1 MAPMKLHFLFMRYF
15 SLFLPFFEE
24 TLPTKLILNC
34 VNVLNLTN
42 VIILFYILQLPLAF
56 TNLFFL
62 EKEMLFSYKKRS
74 KKSCSGF
81 GLEKVFGCDKSVCC
95 QKEICHVVVFSS
107 KFSTLYLLTRT
118 PVIITPVS

>member
-56 TNLFFL
+56 TNLFFFL
-62 EKEMLFSYKKRS
+62 KNKCFFLIKRGVRKVVLDLVWKKYLDVINQYVVKRKNIMLWFS
-74 KKSCSGF
+74 
-81 GLEKVFGCDKSVCC
+81 L
-95 QKEICHVVVFSS
+95 
-107 KFSTLYLLTRT
+107 
-118 PVIITPVS
+118 